1 MGWFVARNGDSFGPF
16 SPDTL
21 MNGARTG
28 RLRKDDWVWRTGLD
42 DWVPASSI
50 ADLWSQQN
58 SISSRAITVKSPVPF
73 KPVDRITGRRRVLLA
88 PFFLGLFSSIL
99 ITAGMFLVKDWLLE
113 YVVVCYSMVSNVATF
128 WTLR

>member
-1 MGWFVARNGDSFGPF
+1 MSWFVARNGDSFGPF

-21 MNGARTG
+21 MNRARTG

-50 ADLWSQQN
+50 ADLWSHQN
-58 SISSRAITVKSPVPF
+58 NTMSRAITVKPPVAF
-73 KPVDRITGRRRVLLA
+73 KPVDRITGRRRALLA

-99 ITAGMFLVKDWLLE
+99 VTAGMFLVKDWLLK
-113 YVVVCYSMVSNVATF
+113 YVFVGYSVVSNVATF
-128 WTLR
+128 LKLR